1 MQVLKFGGSSVAN
14 AANMARVAD
23 IVTRAVDRDR
33 TILVCSA
40 ISGFTDA
47 LIRTGSLAAARDEGY
62 KAIIDEYQQKH
73 HDIIRQLLPE
83 QRQAQALELC
93 DAVLDSLRGI
103 AHGVYLLGELSEA
116 SLDAIQGT
124 GELLSTRIMALL
136 LASAG
141 IAVKWVDSREII
153 KTFKKDGTTVVDT
166 AASYANM
173 AAMLER
179 NPVTSLFV
187 LPGFIASDSHGRTTT
202 LGRGGSDYS
211 ASLLAVGCGV
221 RRLEIWTDVTGM
233 MTANPR
239 IVPSART
246 ISNISYRAALELS
259 HFGAKVIYPPT
270 IQPVVSEGIPIYV
283 RNTFCPDAPGTLIE
297 KNPPRSKE
305 RLVGISNSDKIA
317 LISLEGSGMVGVPG
331 FSARLF
337 ESLSRSGISI
347 ILITQASSVNT
358 MCVAISEKDA
368 AKAKEAA
375 DSCFAYE
382 ISLGKLNPLKV
393 EKGFSIVCLVG
404 DDIMSQCGTTG
415 RMLAALGRHG
425 ISIRATAQ
433 GSSERNISVVVRS
446 EEADRAIRYIHNE
459 FFDRT
464 PARDINLFIA
474 GYGTVGKALVDII
487 RRNGDAIAARTG
499 KRLRIAGISNSRRYV
514 LDTEGISPEWTGELL
529 EGGVSAADDAYFE
542 ALAHTSLENS
552 VFVDCTASEDVAC
565 KYPLLFQHGY
575 SVVACNKIAFSFPYS
590 QYRAIRGSAL
600 ENGVSLRYE
609 TTVGAALPVLDAVSR
624 CVCSGDR
631 IHRIEAV
638 LSGTLNYIFS
648 TYDGGA
654 AVTFA
659 DTVRQAV
666 AAGYAEPDPRIDL
679 SGRDVLRKLLILARE
694 AGLPIEEED
703 VAVEPLLP
711 AEYFEGGTEDFYR
724 RLQEHEPELAAR
736 YRDAAEKGL
745 RRRVVALLEHCP
757 DAATGYRA
765 SIVLKEVGEDHP
777 LFNLSGTD
785 NAVLLETDFYPSPLV
800 IQGAGAGAYQ
810 TASGIL
816 NDILK

>member
-590 QYRAIRGSAL
+590 QYRAIRSSAL

>member
-590 QYRAIRGSAL
+590 QYRAIRSSAL

-679 SGRDVLRKLLILARE
+679 SGRDVLRKLLILAWE

>member
-153 KTFKKDGTTVVDT
+153 KTFKKGGTTVVDT

-590 QYRAIRGSAL
+590 QYRAIRSSAL